1 MIARRYERRGKQ
13 RKQGKPYN
21 QKLRRYHTAAQPA
34 SQIGFINLDAKLA
47 GKPGAGNPHAGFAAA
62 GTGNRAR

>member
-47 GKPGAGNPHAGFAAA
+47 GKPGAGGAAGFAAA